1 MSPTKCVV
9 GLVCLIIAFHTS
21 SPVFAEAST
30 TLKSYYS
37 PILKLEVDNGYFLIS
52 TDSGIQW
59 IQVEE
64 PGKSLLHTLSV
75 GDMIDIVVE
84 LRQASEPDE
93 FEILSHNPPPDL
105 PPLLKSW
112 KLARSSSPC
121 KIFNG
126 KTCRP

>member
-1 MSPTKCVV
+1 MSPTKCV
-9 GLVCLIIAFHTS
+9 LSLICLIMAFYTS

-37 PILKLEVDNGYFLIS
+37 PILKLETKNGYFLIS

-64 PGKSLLHTLSV
+64 PGKSLLQTLSV

-84 LRQASEPDE
+84 LRQAPEPDE
-93 FEILSHNPPPDL
+93 LKISNPNSPPAP

-112 KLARSSSPC
+112 KLPRSSSTC
-121 KIFNG
+121 KIFDG
-126 KTCRP
+126 QTCSQ